1 MVKKREGKEERL
13 AKQEGITEYISVDEI
28 INLPMGK
35 FKKNR
40 NLSKFINVFL
50 R

>member
-1 MVKKREGKEERL
+1 MVKKREGKERL

-35 FKKNR
+35 F
-40 NLSKFINVFL
+40 
-50 R
+50 

>member
-13 AKQEGITEYISVDEI
+13 AKQEGITECISVDEI

-35 FKKNR
+35 FKKIEIYQ
-40 NLSKFINVFL
+40 NL
-50 R
+50 